1 MLGRTPTM
9 VKEIL
14 NAYRFRPTLG
24 RLELLAGVAAS
35 IILVSVLSLIIRNL
49 LLSAPDRTLIFLM
62 IGSEALLLA
71 LVFPLVVARLRDIG
85 WKPAFSVLILL
96 PLICDPKLLVVLSPE
111 NSEPIR
117 LPDWMLLLGP
127 PVLFTYA
134 FFLLTLL
141 FWRGRSAA

>member
-1 MLGRTPTM
+1 M

-14 NAYRFRPTLG
+14 NAYRFRSTLG

-35 IILVSVLSLIIRNL
+35 MVLVSVLSLIIRSL
-49 LLSAPDRTLIFLM
+49 LLSAPDRTLILLM
-62 IGSEALLLA
+62 VGSEVLFFAF
-71 LVFPLVVARLRDIG
+71 VFPLVVARLRDIG
-85 WKPAFSVLILL
+85 WNPAFSVLILL
-96 PLICDPKLLVVLSPE
+96 PLICDPKLLVVFRPE

-127 PVLFTYA
+127 PMLFTYL
-134 FFLLTLL
+134 FYLLTLL